1 MILSGISVGFVTA
14 FAAGLTAW
22 SIRSAL
28 RRVGDFVSDFAEI
41 CREEV

>member
-1 MILSGISVGFVTA
+1 MILSGISFGFVTA
-14 FAAGLTAW
+14 FAAGLMAW

-28 RRVGDFVSDFAEI
+28 RRVADFVSDFAEM